1 MVENP
6 RNCIYVNINGSYEK
20 LYLGNEYEIMLDGQ
34 LSFKGRLVQFK
45 TNTALG
51 DGGEELVLQI
61 MLQWYH
67 FDVEQIIYI
76 GEVEHD
82 NRN

>member
-1 MVENP
+1 MDG
-6 RNCIYVNINGSYEK
+6 RNCIYLKVNGSYEK
-20 LYLGNEYEIMLDGQ
+20 LYLGNEYEIILDGQ

-76 GEVEHD
+76 GEVNND
-82 NRN
+82 TRN

>member
-1 MVENP
+1 MIENP
-6 RNCIYVNINGSYEK
+6 RNYIMVYINGSYET
-20 LYLGNEYEIMLDGQ
+20 LCLGNEYEIMLDGQ

-76 GEVEHD
+76 GEVNND
-82 NRN
+82 TRN